1 MRFNQVSDMLD
12 QIRDFRGQLAEYY
25 SQLSDKAGQQ
35 RVKMLLDHMSGHQK
49 DLESSLAAYE
59 KDASPQV
66 MDTWVDCAHCDEIIA
81 TCKQTPIEPDTSVE
95 GVIGVA
101 MDVDRCLLH
110 FYREAADKAETETV
124 RDVFKNFI
132 DMEEAELRKLA
143 LSALQVADM

>member
-1 MRFNQVSDMLD
+1 MQVRNMLD
-12 QIRDFRGQLAEYY
+12 QIRDFHGQLAEYY
-25 SQLSDKAGQQ
+25 AQLSDKTEQQ
-35 RVKMLLDHMSGHQK
+35 RVKMLLDHMSGHEQ
-49 DLESSLAAYE
+49 DLQSSLAAYE
-59 KDASPQV
+59 DGAASQV
-66 MDTWVDCAHCDEIIA
+66 MDTWVDCSHCDEIIA
-81 TCKQTPIEPDTSVE
+81 TCKLTPIAPETSVE

>member
-1 MRFNQVSDMLD
+1 MQVRNMLD
-12 QIRDFRGQLAEYY
+12 QIRDFHGQLAEYY
-25 SQLSDKAGQQ
+25 AQLSDKTEQQ
-35 RVKMLLDHMSGHQK
+35 RVKMLLDHMSGHEQ
-49 DLESSLAAYE
+49 DLQSSLAAYE
-59 KDASPQV
+59 DGAASQV
-66 MDTWVDCAHCDEIIA
+66 MDTWVDCSHCDEIIA
-81 TCKQTPIEPDTSVE
+81 TCKQTPIAPETSVE